1 MRAVLDPNVIIS
13 ALLPPA
19 GAPARA
25 LLAWLRGEFELVVS
39 ALLLSELERAL
50 GYPKLRKRIEPEE
63 ARQVVELLSRS
74 ATVAADPTEPPP
86 VRSRDPAD
94 DYLIALAS
102 SERALLVSGDE
113 HLLELA
119 EDIPVLSS
127 AGFLARLA
135 SDEV

>member
-1 MRAVLDPNVIIS
+1 MPSRPSTAAADASADRGSGTRPDVIIS
-13 ALLPPA
+13 
-19 GAPARA
+19 
-25 LLAWLRGEFELVVS
+25 
-39 ALLLSELERAL
+39 
-50 GYPKLRKRIEPEE
+50 
-63 ARQVVELLSRS
+63 
-74 ATVAADPTEPPP
+74 
-86 VRSRDPAD
+86 VRSRDQGD

-135 SDEV
+135 SDEA